1 MQTVPSLVGSGTA
14 IAAAA
19 SGLPNLALT
28 VSAGHPTDNFV
39 SPRPAATSTNP
50 EPSHHHRTT
59 SHPSPPSRPP
69 LSRYQ
74 RPKSSQFSNTLP
86 LVKPAEP
93 SSSIGRRD
101 SASSNGTWIR
111 RLSIRPLSQH
121 GSVRSS
127 ILTESPS
134 VTFSNPWS
142 TAHLSDTTS
151 LSSSSRPNKLVKRPS
166 TARNSLGLGDISPR
180 QWPKSHLS
188 SLRRPT
194 TSHQRPGTS
203 QLFRPDSHV
212 PGTPPSSK
220 HSFDRPIRPE
230 ELLGVSPF
238 GVPVN
243 PGLASGSEWTSFF
256 HSRASKPAASLGPQ
270 DYPGD
275 ASLPLRGLSLKRIC
289 PEGARR
295 QSTPHLIKPRMLS
308 SSMGSTLSPS
318 SPTNASSDRPP
329 KPPIDVP
336 ASSEA
341 IPPTRTIRS
350 LSASFSSA
358 SSWVTKRSGSL
369 RRSKRGSDRRSSKS
383 QRHMSDPPESTSPP
397 YQRDIRPP
405 SESPDSSLVVPKM
418 PLPVDQE
425 VHQRLPLPLTLSPTS
440 PSPSIVARSGG
451 DLSRSA
457 GRSRGTMARQNRPNH
472 PSGSSTSSTVISQF
486 ARVSLHERSPVT
498 EGFDGDARGFT
509 SGDDDDTDLKSDTL
523 FDSLRTLASSRARVI
538 DTPLESVYDESP
550 PSTAGNGKTMRL
562 SVQDVL
568 GRSWD
573 EEDRIMEEE
582 DEHRLTSAHGFST
595 HDRAKFMAVPRP
607 AGIAPGQSTLDDALD
622 DDDEDWTKDDDVTFS
637 KSPSAPPKGTSA
649 RPRGINP
656 NVQMAL
662 PSVERGIRSLTST
675 PTGRPDR
682 PLSNLFDWSE
692 TSAHGKHEGGENCLR
707 PKTAYAIPL
716 ADSRG
721 GRAAVRKGPTPTH
734 VRSQSV
740 PVVHD
745 SPEESKPAGPKYG
758 TWGLSTKTVSED
770 WDEDFEFGAGA
781 GDGKDGPAG
790 RDREDVFAV
799 PESIRATQPSVRAHS
814 GQIRELSLL
823 VNDLKR
829 LFRHGRELNMLNGE
843 QTGLWREAEGIITL
857 ASPDE
862 DDANEGPRTESD
874 SDQWGASVDS
884 SEASK
889 WRTTVVRERQSP
901 RRRSVLSP
909 EEDVFGA
916 SWPTAE
922 DCGGQQDRTGTPR
935 TLDGKT
941 SDVSGVV
948 RCVMESLRK
957 PARPA
962 EAARPSR
969 SNDGCHG
976 RVQFDTNNLKELV
989 KRAGELRDVLSDMIR
1004 KADWMTQSPTTTTT
1018 TTTTT
1023 PRHECR
1029 LDSSP
1034 AFTRMFDDPCSTP
1047 PRRVPRS
1054 RGSNLLMEGTPSPE
1068 KSSSS
1073 PMGPK
1078 AMTFMHSDGP
1088 QPRVISRKKK
1098 AEASNQ
1104 QHLGRGSI
1112 DGSSALGE
1120 RIDRLAASCYAS
1132 PLDVCRSIIRS
1143 RLGF

>member
-19 SGLPNLALT
+19 SGLVFGQPPPTTIAESGTVRTRRSSHRRT
-28 VSAGHPTDNFV
+28 VSAGHPTDNLV
-39 SPRPAATSTNP
+39 SPRPATTSTNP
-50 EPSHHHRTT
+50 EPSLHHRTI
-59 SHPSPPSRPP
+59 SHPPPPSRPP
-69 LSRYQ
+69 LSRWQ
-74 RPKSSQFSNTLP
+74 RPKSSQFSNALP
-86 LVKPAEP
+86 LARQIEP
-93 SSSIGRRD
+93 SSSTGRRD
-101 SASSNGTWIR
+101 SASSNGSWIR
-111 RLSIRPLSQH
+111 RLSVRPLSQH
-121 GSVRSS
+121 GSARSS

-142 TAHLSDTTS
+142 PTVLSDTTS
-151 LSSSSRPNKLVKRPS
+151 PSSSYRPNKLVKRPS
-166 TARNSLGLGDISPR
+166 TARNSPGLGDISPR

-212 PGTPPSSK
+212 PGTPTSSK

-238 GVPVN
+238 DVAVN
-243 PGLASGSEWTSFF
+243 SGLASGSEWTSFF
-256 HSRASKPAASLGPQ
+256 HSRASKPASSLGPQ
-270 DYPGD
+270 DFPGD
-275 ASLPLRGLSLKRIC
+275 ASLSIRSLSLQRIC
-289 PEGARR
+289 PEEGRR
-295 QSTPHLIKPRMLS
+295 RSTPHLIKPRMLS
-308 SSMGSTLSPS
+308 SSMGSALSPS
-318 SPTNASSDRPP
+318 STKATSDRSS
-329 KPPIDVP
+329 KPPVEVP

-341 IPPTRTIRS
+341 TPPTRAIRS

-358 SSWVTKRSGSL
+358 SSWVSKRSGSL

-383 QRHMSDPPESTSPP
+383 QRHMSDPPGSRSPP
-397 YQRDIRPP
+397 YPRDIRPP
-405 SESPDSSLVVPKM
+405 SESLDGSSIAPEMSLQPM
-418 PLPVDQE
+418 PTPVDQE
-425 VHQRLPLPLTLSPTS
+425 AHRRRPLPLTLPPTS
-440 PSPSIVARSGG
+440 SSPSVVARGGG
-451 DLSRSA
+451 DSSRLA

-472 PSGSSTSSTVISQF
+472 PSGSSTSSTVISQL
-486 ARVSLHERSPVT
+486 ARVTLHERSPVT

-509 SGDDDDTDLKSDTL
+509 SCDDDDTDLKSDTV
-523 FDSLRTLASSRARVI
+523 FDSLRTLASSRARVV

-550 PSTAGNGKTMRL
+550 PSTAGNGKTKRL
-562 SVQDVL
+562 SVQDIL

-582 DEHRLTSAHGFST
+582 DEHRLTSVHSAVSLST
-595 HDRAKFMAVPRP
+595 HDRTKFIAVPRP
-607 AGIAPGQSTLDDALD
+607 AGIATGQTTSDDALD

-637 KSPSAPPKGTSA
+637 KSLSAPPKGSSA

-656 NVQMAL
+656 KVQIAL
-662 PSVERGIRSLTST
+662 PSVDRGNRSLTST

-692 TSAHGKHEGGENCLR
+692 TSTHNKHEGGENSLR
-707 PKTAYAIPL
+707 PKTAYAMPL

-758 TWGLSTKTVSED
+758 TWGLGTKTVSED
-770 WDEDFEFGAGA
+770 WDEDFEFGAGP
-781 GDGKDGPAG
+781 GDAKDGSGG

-829 LFRHGRELNMLNGE
+829 LFRHGRELNMLSGE

-862 DDANEGPRTESD
+862 DDANEGLRVESNGCD
-874 SDQWGASVDS
+874 SDQWGASIDS
-884 SEASK
+884 SEPSK
-889 WRTTVVRERQSP
+889 WKTTVVRERQSP

-909 EEDVFGA
+909 EDDVFGA
-916 SWPTAE
+916 SWATAE
-922 DCGGQQDRTGTPR
+922 DCGGQQDRAATPR
-935 TLDGKT
+935 MADGKT

-957 PARPA
+957 PGRPSAEPARQ
-962 EAARPSR
+962 SR

-989 KRAGELRDVLSDMIR
+989 KRAGELRDALSDMIR
-1004 KADWMTQSPTTTTT
+1004 KADWITPSPAAAATTTTT
-1018 TTTTT
+1018 TA
-1023 PRHECR
+1023 RNECR

-1047 PRRVPRS
+1047 PRRVARS
-1054 RGSNLLMEGTPSPE
+1054 RGSNSLMEGTPSPE

-1078 AMTFMHSDGP
+1078 AMT
-1088 QPRVISRKKK
+1088 VK
-1098 AEASNQ
+1098 
-1104 QHLGRGSI
+1104 
-1112 DGSSALGE
+1112 
-1120 RIDRLAASCYAS
+1120 
-1132 PLDVCRSIIRS
+1132 
-1143 RLGF
+1143 

>member
-19 SGLPNLALT
+19 SGLVFGQQPPTTTTTTTTESASVWTRRSSHRRT
-28 VSAGHPTDNFV
+28 VSAGNAPDNLV
-39 SPRPAATSTNP
+39 SPRPPITSINL
-50 EPSHHHRTT
+50 ESSHHHRTI
-59 SHPSPPSRPP
+59 SHPQPPSRPP

-74 RPKSSQFSNTLP
+74 RPKSSQFSRSLP
-86 LVKPAEP
+86 LARTIEP
-93 SSSIGRRD
+93 SSSTGRRD
-101 SASSNGTWIR
+101 SASSNGSWIR
-111 RLSIRPLSQH
+111 RLSVRPLSQH
-121 GSVRSS
+121 GSARSS
-127 ILTESPS
+127 IVTESPS

-142 TAHLSDTTS
+142 PTVLSDTTS
-151 LSSSSRPNKLVKRPS
+151 PSSSYHPNKLVKRPS
-166 TARNSLGLGDISPR
+166 TARNSPGLGDISPR

-194 TSHQRPGTS
+194 TSHQRPGAS

-212 PGTPPSSK
+212 PDTPTSSK

-238 GVPVN
+238 DVPVN

-256 HSRASKPAASLGPQ
+256 HSRASKLAASLGPQ
-270 DYPGD
+270 EYSGD
-275 ASLPLRGLSLKRIC
+275 ASLSIRSLSFKRIC
-289 PEGARR
+289 PEGGRR

-308 SSMGSTLSPS
+308 SSLGSPS
-318 SPTNASSDRPP
+318 PVSGDATSDRPS
-329 KPPIDVP
+329 KPPIDLP
-336 ASSEA
+336 ASSETA
-341 IPPTRTIRS
+341 PPTRTIRS

-358 SSWVTKRSGSL
+358 SSWVSKRSGSL
-369 RRSKRGSDRRSSKS
+369 RRSKRGSDRPSSKTKL
-383 QRHMSDPPESTSPP
+383 HMSEPSESSSRP
-397 YQRDIRPP
+397 YEREIRPP
-405 SESPDSSLVVPKM
+405 PESPDSPLTAPKM
-418 PLPVDQE
+418 HLQRVPTPVHQE
-425 VHQRLPLPLTLSPTS
+425 VQQRLPTPSAQPPTF
-440 PSPSIVARSGG
+440 PSPSIVARGG
-451 DLSRSA
+451 SDSSRSA
-457 GRSRGTMARQNRPNH
+457 GHSRGTMTRQNRPNH

-486 ARVSLHERSPVT
+486 ARVSLHERSPVM

-509 SGDDDDTDLKSDTL
+509 SGDDDDTDLKSDTV
-523 FDSLRTLASSRARVI
+523 FDSLRTLASSRARVV

-550 PSTAGNGKTMRL
+550 PSTAGNGKTKRL
-562 SVQDVL
+562 SVQDML

-582 DEHRLTSAHGFST
+582 DEPRLASAHGTVSFPTDSGN
-595 HDRAKFMAVPRP
+595 KFMAVARP
-607 AGIAPGQSTLDDALD
+607 AGIAPGQSTLDVDL

-637 KSPSAPPKGTSA
+637 KSLSAPPKGSSA

-656 NVQMAL
+656 KVQMTL
-662 PSVERGIRSLTST
+662 PSVDRGNRSLTGT

-692 TSAHGKHEGGENCLR
+692 TSTHSKHEGGENSLR
-707 PKTAYAIPL
+707 PKTAYAMPL
-716 ADSRG
+716 VDSRG

-758 TWGLSTKTVSED
+758 TWGLGTKTVSED

-781 GDGKDGPAG
+781 GDGNDGPEG

-829 LFRHGRELNMLNGE
+829 LFRHGRELDMLDGE

-862 DDANEGPRTESD
+862 DEANESTRIESSKGCD
-874 SDQWGASVDS
+874 SDQWGASIDS
-884 SEASK
+884 SEPSK
-889 WRTTVVRERQSP
+889 WKTTVVRERQSP
-901 RRRSVLSP
+901 RRRSVFSP
-909 EEDVFGA
+909 EDDVFGS

-922 DCGGQQDRTGTPR
+922 DGGGQQDRAATPR
-935 TLDGKT
+935 MADGKT

-957 PARPA
+957 PQ
-962 EAARPSR
+962 RPSAEPARQTR

-1004 KADWMTQSPTTTTT
+1004 KADWITQSPAA
-1018 TTTTT
+1018 T

-1054 RGSNLLMEGTPSPE
+1054 RGSNSLMEGTPSPE

-1073 PMGPK
+1073 PMGPQ
-1078 AMTFMHSDGP
+1078 AMT
-1088 QPRVISRKKK
+1088 VK
-1098 AEASNQ
+1098 
-1104 QHLGRGSI
+1104 
-1112 DGSSALGE
+1112 
-1120 RIDRLAASCYAS
+1120 
-1132 PLDVCRSIIRS
+1132 
-1143 RLGF
+1143 